1 MNSPAFIPNNELAL
15 IADNVCID
23 YAGFRALDN
32 LSISV
37 KAGEVIGVIGPNGAG
52 KTSFIKALCGRVNLS
67 DGNFRVDGMPL
78 KSGQNRQKLIG
89 LVPQDIGLYPH
100 MTARE
105 NLMAFAR
112 IMGVKSRSGRRGVVD
127 KALADVDLMDKA
139 DVRVSALS
147 GGMKRRINVAAAI
160 MHDPKILILDEPTAG
175 VDVPARDALHRL
187 TRTIANF
194 GKAVLLIT
202 HELEQAEAIC
212 DRLLILAKGKTLAF
226 DSPANIMARSFSS
239 AREVVVRFSAPPDTA
254 TLRALKPFQFTQGD
268 TETEWSAMTN
278 ASEVSFVS
286 AFMASLRGGND
297 LVREISVRRP
307 GLTHLLHIIEQTGQM
322 PDTAQIPQAPS

>member
-1 MNSPAFIPNNELAL
+1 MASPAIMTNDAPAL

-23 YAGFRALDN
+23 YAGFRALDG

-37 KAGEVIGVIGPNGAG
+37 NSGEVIGVIGPNGAG
-52 KTSFIKALCGRVNLS
+52 KTSFIKSLCGRVNLS
-67 DGNFRVDGMPL
+67 DGNFTVGGMPL
-78 KSGQNRQKLIG
+78 KSGRNRQQLIG

-112 IMGVKSRSGRRGVVD
+112 MMGVKPRRDRRGVVE
-127 KALADVDLMDKA
+127 KALTDVDLIDKA
-139 DVRVSALS
+139 HVLVSALS

-187 TRTIANF
+187 VRTIANS
-194 GKAVLLIT
+194 GKTVLLIT

-212 DRLLILAKGKTLAF
+212 DRLLILANGKTLAY
-226 DSPANIMARSFSS
+226 DSPANIMAGSFSS
-239 AREVVVRFSAPPDTA
+239 AREVVVRFSAPPDAA
-254 TLRALKPFQFTQGD
+254 TLLALKPFQFTQGD
-268 TETEWSAMTN
+268 TETEWLAMTN

-307 GLTHLLHIIEQTGQM
+307 GLTHLLHIIEQTGKM
-322 PDTAQIPQAPS
+322 PDTTLIPKALS